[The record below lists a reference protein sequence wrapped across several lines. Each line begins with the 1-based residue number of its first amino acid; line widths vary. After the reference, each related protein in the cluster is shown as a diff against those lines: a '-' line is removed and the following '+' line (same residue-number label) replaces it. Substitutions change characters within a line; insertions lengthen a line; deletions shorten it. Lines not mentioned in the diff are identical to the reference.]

1 MSESRSRAVPRL
13 NTEFLMAEA
22 LKGNHL
28 LFPNELIAEAFS
40 RNATSLQAAL
50 EDRREEIGRTVSA
63 LLSLETAEE
72 GRAFVSGLSRDI
84 QHILI
89 LLYFQLVDG
98 VLRKRKPTRH

>member
-1 MSESRSRAVPRL
+1 MSESRARVVPRL
-13 NTEFLMAEA
+13 NTEFLIAEA

-28 LFPNELIAEAFS
+28 LFPNALIAEAFS
-40 RNATSLQAAL
+40 RSATVLEASL

-63 LLSLETAEE
+63 LLTLETVEE
-72 GRAFVSGLSRDI
+72 GREFVSGLSRDI

-98 VLRKRKPTRH
+98 VLRKRKPTIH

>member
-1 MSESRSRAVPRL
+1 MSEHKARGTQRM
-13 NTEFLMAEA
+13 NTEFLITQA

-50 EDRREEIGRTVSA
+50 EHRREEIGQTVSA
-63 LLSLETAEE
+63 LLSFETLDE
-72 GRAFVSGLSRDI
+72 GRDFVSGLSRDI

-98 VLRKRKPTRH
+98 VLKKRRPPLH

>member
-1 MSESRSRAVPRL
+1 LREIRARAPRL
-13 NTEFLMAEA
+13 ITEFVITEA

-40 RNATSLQAAL
+40 RSATVLQAAL
-50 EDRREEIGRTVSA
+50 EDRREEIGQTVSA
-63 LLSLETAEE
+63 LLALENLEQ
-72 GRAFVSGLSRDI
+72 GRDFVSSLSRDI

-98 VLRKRKPTRH
+98 VLQRRKPTRH